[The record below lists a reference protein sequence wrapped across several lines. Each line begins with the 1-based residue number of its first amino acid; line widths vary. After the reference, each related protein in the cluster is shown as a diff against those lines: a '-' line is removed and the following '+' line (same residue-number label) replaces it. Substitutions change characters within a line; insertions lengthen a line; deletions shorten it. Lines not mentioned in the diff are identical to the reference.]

1 MVDAEMQLAHEL
13 QNHKLQACLRR
24 ATLVFEWN
32 NQKDWTGDV
41 RPYRRVTSDD
51 QSLCASIS
59 SPWYGRLQA
68 RDALTYDI
76 LHSELL
82 DRARYEPV

>member
-1 MVDAEMQLAHEL
+1 MQLAGEL
-13 QNHKLQACLRR
+13 QNHRLQACLRR

-41 RPYRRVTSDD
+41 RPYRRVACDD
-51 QSLCASIS
+51 PTVEASIS

-76 LHSELL
+76 LHEELL
-82 DRARYEPV
+82 DRARYEPEQ